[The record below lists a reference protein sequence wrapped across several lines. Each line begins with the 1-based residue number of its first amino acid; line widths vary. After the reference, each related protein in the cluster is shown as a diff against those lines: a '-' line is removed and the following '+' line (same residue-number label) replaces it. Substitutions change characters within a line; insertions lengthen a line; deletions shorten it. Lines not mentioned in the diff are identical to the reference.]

1 MFNFILDLRKL
12 SIFVLLISFS
22 FLNSGCSDFRQ
33 AIGKEKFIPNE
44 YSFLSTPKLIMPPEF
59 GNKDNIIE
67 KRSSISLKETPELSL
82 KNKDNKSGFDY
93 LFDFNS
99 VPQDIRKIVDD
110 ETLGISRS
118 ERTGL
123 DILLGNEPE
132 VGVYLDSE
140 KETLRIKKSK
150 EKSLLSNPSPSI
162 NITDDKKLL
171 IK

>member
-1 MFNFILDLRKL
+1 MFDFILDSRKL
-12 SIFVLLISFS
+12 SVFALLIIFS

-33 AIGKEKFIPNE
+33 AIGKEKYIPNE

-67 KRSSISLKETPELSL
+67 KRSSTKETPELSL
-82 KNKDNKSGFDY
+82 KNQEKKSGFDY
-93 LFDFNS
+93 LFNFNS

-140 KETLRIKKSK
+140 KETLRIKNSK

-162 NITDDKKLL
+162 NTTDDKKLL

>member
-1 MFNFILDLRKL
+1 MFDFILDLRKL
-12 SIFVLLISFS
+12 SIFIFLIFS
-22 FLNSGCSDFRQ
+22 CFLTSGCSDFRQ

-44 YSFLSTPKLIMPPEF
+44 YSFLNTPTLIMPPEF
-59 GNKDNIIE
+59 GNKDNIFE
-67 KRSSISLKETPELSL
+67 KGNSINKTPELSFI
-82 KNKDNKSGFDY
+82 NKDNKSGFDT
-93 LFDFNS
+93 LFNFNS

-110 ETLGISRS
+110 ENLGVRRS
-118 ERTGL
+118 QRSGF
-123 DILLGNEPE
+123 DILVGNNPK

-150 EKSLLSNPSPSI
+150 EKSLLSNPSPSV

>member
-1 MFNFILDLRKL
+1 MFDFILDLKKI
-12 SIFVLLISFS
+12 SILILLLFFS

-44 YSFLSTPKLIMPPEF
+44 YSFLSTPTLIMPPEF

-67 KRSSISLKETPELSL
+67 KGNSINQTPELSL
-82 KNKDNKSGFDY
+82 KNKDKKSGFDY
-93 LFDFNS
+93 LFNFNS
-99 VPQDIRKIVDD
+99 VPKDIRKIVDD
-110 ETLGISRS
+110 ENLGVSRS
-118 ERTGL
+118 ERTGI
-123 DILLGNEPE
+123 DILFGNDPE

-140 KETLRIKKSK
+140 KETFRIKNTN

-162 NITDDKKLL
+162 NTTDNKKLL

>member
-1 MFNFILDLRKL
+1 MFDLISDLRKL
-12 SIFVLLISFS
+12 SISVLIIFYS

-44 YSFLSTPKLIMPPEF
+44 YSFLSTPTLIMPPEF

-67 KRSSISLKETPELSL
+67 TGNTINRTPELSL
-82 KNKDNKSGFDY
+82 KIKDNKSGFDY
-93 LFDFNS
+93 LFNFNS
-99 VPQDIRKIVDD
+99 IPQDIRKIVDD
-110 ETLGISRS
+110 ENLGVSRS
-118 ERTGL
+118 ERTGI

-140 KETLRIKKSK
+140 KETLRIKNNK
-150 EKSLLSNPSPSI
+150 EKSLISKPSPSI
-162 NITDDKKLL
+162 NTTDDKKLL

>member
-1 MFNFILDLRKL
+1 MINLILDLRKF
-12 SIFVLLISFS
+12 SILVLTTIFC

-33 AIGKEKFIPNE
+33 AVGKEKFIPNE
-44 YSFLSTPKLIMPPEF
+44 YSFLSTPSLIMPPEF
-59 GNKDNIIE
+59 GSNKENIIE
-67 KRSSISLKETPELSL
+67 NRSSINNIPKVSL

-123 DILLGNEPE
+123 DILLGNKPD
-132 VGVYLDSE
+132 VGVYLDPE
-140 KETLRIKKSK
+140 KETLRIKNAKD
-150 EKSLLSNPSPSI
+150 KSLLSKPSPSI
-162 NITDDKKLL
+162 NTTDDKNLL

>member
-1 MFNFILDLRKL
+1 MFDLIFDLRKF
-12 SIFVLLISFS
+12 SILVLLIFFS

-33 AIGKEKFIPNE
+33 AVGKEKFIPNE

-67 KRSSISLKETPELSL
+67 KGSSINITPELGL
-82 KNKDNKSGFDY
+82 KNKVNKSGFDY
-93 LFDFNS
+93 LFNFNS
-99 VPQDIRKIVDD
+99 IPQDIRKIVDD
-110 ETLGISRS
+110 ENLGISRS
-118 ERTGL
+118 ERTGI
-123 DILLGNEPE
+123 DILFGNEPE

>member
-1 MFNFILDLRKL
+1 MYDFILCLRKF
-12 SIFVLLISFS
+12 SAFILLILFS

-67 KRSSISLKETPELSL
+67 KRSSTKQTPELSL
-82 KNKDNKSGFDY
+82 KNQDNKSGFDY
-93 LFDFNS
+93 LFNFNS

-123 DILLGNEPE
+123 DVLLGNEPD

-140 KETLRIKKSK
+140 KETLRIKNTKD
-150 EKSLLSNPSPSI
+150 KSLLSKPSPSI
-162 NITDDKKLL
+162 NIIDSKNLL

>member
-1 MFNFILDLRKL
+1 
-12 SIFVLLISFS
+12 
-22 FLNSGCSDFRQ
+22 
-33 AIGKEKFIPNE
+33 
-44 YSFLSTPKLIMPPEF
+44 MPPEF

-67 KRSSISLKETPELSL
+67 KRSSIKETSQLSL

-93 LFDFNS
+93 LFNFNS
-99 VPQDIRKIVDD
+99 VPQNIRKIVDE

-123 DILLGNEPE
+123 DVLLGNEPA

-140 KETLRIKKSK
+140 KETLRIKNAKD
-150 EKSLLSNPSPSI
+150 KSLLSKPSPSI
-162 NITDDKKLL
+162 NITDSKNLL